1 MSPKGTIVFG
11 KSDEFSEKLRTA
23 FNDDNDDEDDEDD
36 ENYEDDECHLPKLSN
51 VELCKGILIL
61 W

>member
-1 MSPKGTIVFG
+1 MTLVIEIG
-11 KSDEFSEKLRTA
+11 DEVEG
-23 FNDDNDDEDDEDD
+23 DEDD